1 MLAECK
7 VSTWAAF
14 RSGTKTPII
23 SFCRAKHERAERQY
37 AKGVAK
43 A

>member
-1 MLAECK
+1 MLEDCR

-14 RSGTKTPII
+14 RSGTNTPSG
-23 SFCRAKHERAERQY
+23 SFCRAKHKRAERQD